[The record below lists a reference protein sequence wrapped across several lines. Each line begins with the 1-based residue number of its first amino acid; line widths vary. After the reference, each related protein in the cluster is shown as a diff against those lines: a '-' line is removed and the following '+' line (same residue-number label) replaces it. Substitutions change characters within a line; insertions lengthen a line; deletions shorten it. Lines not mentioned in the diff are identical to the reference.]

1 MGKVIIDMPNK
12 PKVEMDIKDADKGS
26 IAEAMAGV
34 KKATDKLLDDDPQ
47 LKAKVNADHNREINR
62 LADKFINVFQSDP
75 TKFLEARQE
84 MLDTEDDWEYYEK
97 RVLAQ
102 LLARIKMDAKILR
115 QRALKFEKLR
125 IVIEKHND

>member
-26 IAEAMAGV
+26 IAEAMAGF

-47 LKAKVNADHNREINR
+47 LKGKVNAAQNREINT
-62 LADKFINVFQSDP
+62 LADKYYELFQNDP
-75 TKFLEARQE
+75 TKFLEARQK

-97 RVLAQ
+97 RVFK
-102 LLARIKMDAKILR
+102 R
-115 QRALKFEKLR
+115 LR
-125 IVIEKHND
+125 IVIEKNND

>member
-1 MGKVIIDMPNK
+1 MPRLIIDMPNK
-12 PKVEMDIKDADKGS
+12 PKVEMDLKDADKVS

-62 LADKFINVFQSDP
+62 LAKKFTEVFQKNP
-75 TKFLEARQE
+75 TKYLKARQK

-97 RVLAQ
+97 RV
-102 LLARIKMDAKILR
+102 
-115 QRALKFEKLR
+115 FERLR
-125 IVIEKHND
+125 IVIEKNND

>member
-1 MGKVIIDMPNK
+1 MPKVIIDMPNK
-12 PKVEMDIKDADKGS
+12 PKVEMDLKDADKVS

-62 LADKFINVFQSDP
+62 LADKFSELFQNDP
-75 TKFLEARQE
+75 TKFLEARQK

-97 RVLAQ
+97 RVFK
-102 LLARIKMDAKILR
+102 R
-115 QRALKFEKLR
+115 LR
-125 IVIEKHND
+125 IVIEKNND

>member
-1 MGKVIIDMPNK
+1 MKKIMGKVIIDMPNK
-12 PKVEMDIKDADKGS
+12 PTVEMDIKDADKGS

-62 LADKFINVFQSDP
+62 LADKFSELFQNDP
-75 TKFLEARQE
+75 TKFLEARQK

-97 RVLAQ
+97 RVFK
-102 LLARIKMDAKILR
+102 R
-115 QRALKFEKLR
+115 LR
-125 IVIEKHND
+125 IVIEKNND